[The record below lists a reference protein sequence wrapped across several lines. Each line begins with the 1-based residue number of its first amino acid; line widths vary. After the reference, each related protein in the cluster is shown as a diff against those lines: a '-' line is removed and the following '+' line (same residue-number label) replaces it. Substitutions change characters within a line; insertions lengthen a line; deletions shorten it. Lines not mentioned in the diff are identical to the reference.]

1 MMQKKHIGEVLDIF
15 FRAYKYFKMLS
26 LYGDLPWVEHA
37 LSEDSEELYSP
48 RDPRDVVAQNILNNL
63 KYAEEHIKVDGD
75 GNNTINRAVVQS
87 LISRFCLFEGT
98 WRKYHALQNA
108 TTYLEECT
116 RASKEVMNKYTTLH
130 PNYEELFNS
139 ESLDGINGIILY
151 KEYAT
156 SQLCHGLTRMVR
168 TGESQI
174 EATKRCCR
182 QLFVQ

>member
-1 MMQKKHIGEVLDIF
+1 M
-15 FRAYKYFKMLS
+15 
-26 LYGDLPWVEHA
+26 
-37 LSEDSEELYSP
+37 
-48 RDPRDVVAQNILNNL
+48 
-63 KYAEEHIKVDGD
+63 
-75 GNNTINRAVVQS
+75 
-87 LISRFCLFEGT
+87 FEGT
-98 WRKYHALQNA
+98 WRKYHALPNA

-139 ESLDGINGIILY
+139 ESLAGINGIILY

-174 EATKRCCR
+174 EATKDAVDSYLCSDGHPIKTVPHTEVTKMCMHSSATGIIVYIT
-182 QLFVQ
+182 QYVLPIW

>member
-1 MMQKKHIGEVLDIF
+1 M
-15 FRAYKYFKMLS
+15 
-26 LYGDLPWVEHA
+26 
-37 LSEDSEELYSP
+37 
-48 RDPRDVVAQNILNNL
+48 AQNILNNL

-98 WRKYHALQNA
+98 WRKYHALPNA

-139 ESLDGINGIILY
+139 ESLAGINGIILY

-174 EATKRCCR
+174 EATKEYHDSLKSGAPWPNEEAFINFKKQKKLQESMLIKRSKDEPT
-182 QLFVQ
+182 VEAPPTEGGHH

>member
-1 MMQKKHIGEVLDIF
+1 M
-15 FRAYKYFKMLS
+15 
-26 LYGDLPWVEHA
+26 
-37 LSEDSEELYSP
+37 
-48 RDPRDVVAQNILNNL
+48 

-174 EATKRCCR
+174 EATKDAVDSYCAVTDILSKTVPHTEVIKMYMHSSATGIIVYIT
-182 QLFVQ
+182 QYVLPIW